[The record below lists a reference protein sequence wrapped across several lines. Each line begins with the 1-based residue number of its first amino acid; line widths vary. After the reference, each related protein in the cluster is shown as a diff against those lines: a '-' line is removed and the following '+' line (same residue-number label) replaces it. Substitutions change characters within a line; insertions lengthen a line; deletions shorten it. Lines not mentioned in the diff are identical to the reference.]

1 MISFSKLLSTIDGFQ
16 EKRWKE
22 IHDVQRHLFPFS
34 AVFFSSPAA
43 AVAPVGRGS
52 GARHRSPKVCQVCVR
67 VCVCVC
73 VCACVGGWVDG
84 AQWTLVP
91 GRRRLVEDD
100 ARRRNVPQAVAHFFL
115 FRPPLAPAR
124 IAILVSFHTHHTH
137 THTHTCWSGNQQ
149 RVSEATIIR
158 HRPYYPAGRGAS
170 YHRVK
175 TIIVRRVPPKDTAI
189 DTAPIGSGNEREKEP
204 LEGRTRKTTIRIRSN
219 CSSRLGWE
227 VQDQ

>member
-100 ARRRNVPQAVAHFFL
+100 ARRRNVPQAVAHFF
-115 FRPPLAPAR
+115 FISSPPGAR
-124 IAILVSFHTHHTH
+124 SNRNFGFVSHTPHTH
-137 THTHTCWSGNQQ
+137 THTHLLKWEPAARKWSHDYSPPSVLSG
-149 RVSEATIIR
+149 RPRRFVS
-158 HRPYYPAGRGAS
+158 PS
-170 YHRVK
+170 
-175 TIIVRRVPPKDTAI
+175 
-189 DTAPIGSGNEREKEP
+189 
-204 LEGRTRKTTIRIRSN
+204 
-219 CSSRLGWE
+219 
-227 VQDQ
+227 